1 VKRALIIVGAI
12 VGVLVVIAAAI
23 PFFVDADKFRPR
35 VEAEATAALGRQ
47 VKIGKLDFS
56 LLRGAVVAHDV
67 EVADDPRFSKQP
79 FVQAKALSIGAEIW
93 PLITSKELHINS
105 VRLDEPKILLVKNA
119 AAKWNFESLGAKNER
134 KTASTQQPAPPLS
147 VSSLKI
153 RDGEITVAQ
162 GAKKTIYQNVSVDV
176 SNFSDKSE
184 FPFTVGADTP
194 GGGSLK
200 LDGHAGPLAAGDMT
214 TTPLQAEV
222 TVKKLDLAQTG
233 FVDPA
238 SGISGKLDY
247 QGQIKSDG
255 KLLQSEG
262 KATASELKV
271 VKSGAAAKQP
281 ITVDYASDVDLQ
293 QKKGVIKRGDII
305 AGNTKAKLS
314 GTFDSRGEGIN
325 LNARLKG
332 ENMPLDGVVGLLPA
346 FGVILPQGTNL
357 QGGVVNTDLALQGPL
372 DRLVTSGPVNVTNT
386 KVQGFNLKQRASAV
400 SALAGMPSG
409 SDLLI
414 QLLNSKLRVA
424 PEGIRADDLQLVL
437 PNVGTLL
444 GAGTIGAN
452 NSLNFKMKARLA
464 NGGGLLGVGSAIST
478 LGQSKGE
485 IPFLIQGTTASPV
498 FVPDV
503 AGALT
508 NTAKAPVQS
517 VEGIGGALGGLF
529 GKKKK

>member
-1 VKRALIIVGAI
+1 VKKALIVAGAI
-12 VGVLVVIAAAI
+12 VGLLLVVAVAV
-23 PFFVDADKFRPR
+23 PFFVDAEKFRPR
-35 VEAEATAALGRQ
+35 VESEASAALGRP

-56 LLRGAVVAHDV
+56 LLRGSVIAHDV
-67 EVADDPRFSKQP
+67 RVADDPKFSQQP
-79 FVQAKALSIGAEIW
+79 FVQAKALSIGAEVW
-93 PLITSKELHINS
+93 PLITSKELKINS

-119 AAKWNFESLGAKNER
+119 AAKWNFESLGAKSAH
-134 KTASTQQPAPPLS
+134 KTSIPQSGPPLS
-147 VSSLKI
+147 VSSLQI

-162 GAKKTIYQNVSVDV
+162 GAKRTTYKNVNVDV
-176 SNFSDKSE
+176 SNFSDQNE
-184 FPFTVGADTP
+184 FPFTVAADTP
-194 GGGSLK
+194 GGGSVR
-200 LDGHAGPLAAGDMT
+200 LDGRAGPLASGDMT

-222 TVKKLDLAQTG
+222 TVKQLNLAQTG

-238 SGISGKLDY
+238 SGVSGTLDY
-247 QGQIKSDG
+247 AGQIKSDG

-262 KATASELKV
+262 KATASNLKV
-271 VKSGAAAKQP
+271 VKSGAPARQP
-281 ITVDYASDVDLQ
+281 ITVDYASDVDLA

-305 AGNTKAKLS
+305 AGATKAKLS
-314 GTFDSRGEGIN
+314 GTFDSRGDALN

-332 ENMPLDGVVGLLPA
+332 DNMPLDSVVGLLPA
-346 FGVILPQGTNL
+346 FGVILPQGTSL
-357 QGGVVNTDLALQGPL
+357 QGGVVNTDLQLMGPV
-372 DRLVTSGPVNVTNT
+372 DRLVTSGPINVSNT
-386 KVQGFNLKQRASAV
+386 KVAGFNLKQRASAV

-424 PEGIRADDLQLVL
+424 PEGIRADDLQMIV

-452 NSLNFKMKARLA
+452 NALNFKMRAKLA
-464 NGGGLLGVGSAIST
+464 NGGGLLGVSSALST

-485 IPFLIQGTTASPV
+485 IPFIIQGTTSNPV
-498 FVPDV
+498 FIPDV
-503 AGALT
+503 AGALA

-517 VEGIGGALGGLF
+517 VEGVGSVFGGLF

>member
-1 VKRALIIVGAI
+1 VKKALIIVGAV
-12 VGVLVVIAAAI
+12 VGVLIVVAAAI

-35 VEAEATAALGRQ
+35 VESEASAALGRT
-47 VKIGKLDFS
+47 VKIGHLDFS
-56 LLRGAVVAHDV
+56 LLRGAVVAQDV
-67 EVADDPRFSKQP
+67 QVSDDPKFSQQP
-79 FVQAKALSIGAEIW
+79 FVQAKSLSIGAEVW
-93 PLITSKELHINS
+93 PLIMSKELKINS

-119 AAKWNFESLGAKNER
+119 AAKWNFESLGAKNDR
-134 KTASTQQPAPPLS
+134 KAASSSQAGPPLS

-162 GAKKTIYQNVSVDV
+162 GAKKTTYKNVSVDV

-184 FPFTVGADTP
+184 FPFTVAADTP
-194 GGGSLK
+194 SGGSLK
-200 LDGHAGPLAAGDMT
+200 LDGRAGPLAAGDMT
-214 TTPLQAEV
+214 MTPLQAEV
-222 TVKKLDLAQTG
+222 TVKQLNLAQTG

-238 SGISGKLDY
+238 SGISGILDY
-247 QGQIKSDG
+247 EGQIKSDG

-262 KATASELKV
+262 KATASNLKV
-271 VKSGAAAKQP
+271 VKSGAPAKQA
-281 ITVDYASDVDLQ
+281 ITVDYASDVDLA
-293 QKKGVIKRGDII
+293 QKRGTIKRGDIL

-314 GTFDSRGEGIN
+314 GTFDSRGDGLN

-332 ENMPLDGVVGLLPA
+332 DNMPLDGVVGLLPA

-357 QGGVVNTDLALQGPL
+357 QGGVVNTDLSLQGPL
-372 DRLVTSGPVNVTNT
+372 DRLVTSGPINVSNT

-400 SALAGMPSG
+400 SALAGIPSG

-424 PEGIRADDLQLVL
+424 PEGIRADDLQLVV

-452 NSLNFKMKARLA
+452 NALNFKMKARLA

-485 IPFLIQGTTASPV
+485 IPFMIQGTTANPV

-508 NTAKAPVQS
+508 TTAKAPVQS

>member
-1 VKRALIIVGAI
+1 VKKALIIVGAI
-12 VGVLVVIAAAI
+12 VGVLIIIAAAV

-35 VEAEATAALGRQ
+35 VETEASAALGRT
-47 VKIGKLDFS
+47 VKIGHLDFS
-56 LLRGAVVAHDV
+56 LLRGAVVAKDV
-67 EVADDPRFSKQP
+67 QVADDPRFSQQA
-79 FVQAKALSIGAEIW
+79 FVQAKALSIGAEVW
-93 PLITSKELHINS
+93 PLIARKELQINS
-105 VRLDEPKILLVKNA
+105 IRLDEPKISLVKNTA
-119 AAKWNFESLGAKNER
+119 GKWNFESLGAKNER
-134 KTASTQQPAPPLS
+134 KQSSQPGPPLS

-162 GAKKTIYQNVSVDV
+162 GSKKTTYKNVSADV
-176 SNFSDKSE
+176 SNFSDKTE
-184 FPFTVGADTP
+184 FPFQVSAETP
-194 GGGSLK
+194 GGGTLK
-200 LDGHAGPLAAGDMT
+200 LDGHAGTLAAGDMA

-222 TVKKLDLAQTG
+222 TIKQLNLAQTG

-238 SGISGKLDY
+238 SGISGTLDY
-247 QGQIKSDG
+247 QGQVKSDG
-255 KLLQSEG
+255 KTLESEG
-262 KATASELKV
+262 KATASNLKV
-271 VKSGAAAKQP
+271 VKSGAPARQP
-281 ITVDYASDVDLQ
+281 ITVDYASEVDLA

-314 GTFDSRGEGIN
+314 GNFESRGDALN

-332 ENMPLDGVVGLLPA
+332 DNMPLDGVVGLLPA

-357 QGGVVNTDLALQGPL
+357 QGGVVNTDLQLTGPL

-424 PEGIRADDLQLVL
+424 PEGIRADDLQLVV

-452 NSLNFKMKARLA
+452 NALNFKMKARLA

-485 IPFLIQGTTASPV
+485 IPFLIQGTTSNPV

-503 AGALT
+503 AGALA

-517 VEGIGGALGGLF
+517 VEGISGALGGLF

>member
-1 VKRALIIVGAI
+1 VKKVLIIAGAI
-12 VGVLVVIAAAI
+12 LGVLIVIAAAI

-35 VEAEATAALGRQ
+35 VEAEASAALGRQ
-47 VKIGKLDFS
+47 VKIGTLDFS

-67 EVADDPRFSKQP
+67 EIADDPKFSKQP

-93 PLITSKELHINS
+93 PLITSKELKINS
-105 VRLDEPKILLVKNA
+105 VRLDEPRILLVKNSA
-119 AAKWNFESLGAKNER
+119 SKWNFESLGAKNER
-134 KTASTQQPAPPLS
+134 KTTSTQAGPPLS

-153 RDGEITVAQ
+153 RDGEIAVAQ
-162 GAKKTIYQNVSVDV
+162 GAKKTTYQNVSVDV

-184 FPFTVGADTP
+184 FPFTVAANTP

-200 LDGHAGPLAAGDMT
+200 LDGHAGPIAAGDMT
-214 TTPLQAEV
+214 MTPLQAEV

-233 FVDPA
+233 FVDPS

-271 VKSGAAAKQP
+271 VKSGAPAKQP
-281 ITVDYASDVDLQ
+281 ITVDYASDVDLA
-293 QKKGVIKRGDII
+293 QKRGVIKRGDIL

-332 ENMPLDGVVGLLPA
+332 DNMPLDGVVGLLPA

-424 PEGIRADDLQLVL
+424 PDGIRADDLQLVL

-464 NGGGLLGVGSAIST
+464 NGGGLLGVGSALTT

-498 FVPDV
+498 FIPDV

>member
-1 VKRALIIVGAI
+1 
-12 VGVLVVIAAAI
+12 VGVLVVIAAAV

-35 VEAEATAALGRQ
+35 VESEASAALGRT
-47 VKIGKLDFS
+47 VKIGHLEFS
-56 LLRGAVVAHDV
+56 LLRGAVVAQDV
-67 EVADDPRFSKQP
+67 QIADDPRFSQQP
-79 FVQAKALSIGAEIW
+79 FVRAKALSIGAEVW
-93 PLITSKELHINS
+93 PLITSKELKINS

-119 AAKWNFESLGAKNER
+119 AKWNFESLGAKDAAKNEH
-134 KTASTQQPAPPLS
+134 KAASAQPAGPPLS

-162 GAKKTIYQNVSVDV
+162 GAKKTTYQNVNVDV

-184 FPFTVGADTP
+184 FPFTVAAETP
-194 GGGSLK
+194 GGGSVK

-214 TTPLQAEV
+214 MTPLQAEV
-222 TVKKLDLAQTG
+222 TVKQLNLAQTG

-238 SGISGKLDY
+238 SGISGTLDY
-247 QGQIKSDG
+247 LGQIKSDG

-262 KATASELKV
+262 KATASNLKV
-271 VKSGAAAKQP
+271 VKSGAPARQP
-281 ITVDYASDVDLQ
+281 ITVDYASDVDLA
-293 QKKGVIKRGDII
+293 QKKGVIKRGDIL
-305 AGNTKAKLS
+305 AGSTKAKLM
-314 GTFDSRGEGIN
+314 GNFDTRGDGLN

-332 ENMPLDGVVGLLPA
+332 DNMPLDGVVGLLPA

-372 DRLVTSGPVNVTNT
+372 DRLVTSGPVNVSNT
-386 KVQGFNLKQRASAV
+386 KVQGFNLKQRASAI

-424 PEGIRADDLQLVL
+424 PEGIRADDLQMIV

-452 NSLNFKMKARLA
+452 NALNFKMRAKLA

-485 IPFLIQGTTASPV
+485 IPFMIQGTTANPV

-529 GKKKK
+529 GRKKK